1 VIKADPLV
9 QDLLDCLTGK
19 VKQPRDWRSLVAL
32 AATTLTVGS
41 LADSML
47 APSANVEV
55 PPDFIDLLVDLRAR
69 SHSRNRRMRHQF
81 LELLPA
87 LNAIG
92 VEPVAMK
99 GLARLLSERE
109 EQSRIVADL
118 DLLVPAASRGHCI
131 RALQLLGYEM
141 IGGADEGGSPV
152 LARAVDVATIDLHTS
167 IKPLYLK
174 LCYDDA
180 ARHCRR
186 LDLADGAAL
195 LPSPT
200 FQMLLIVTHDQ
211 LNDRDYWRGLIDVRH
226 LVDAHRLARE
236 GVDWALLASFFGN
249 ATSKRAF
256 EVHMATARSLMTI
269 DIPEEYCG
277 GAWARFQLLR
287 RKLQTRV
294 PIARP
299 FFTLLTMAL
308 DPPRGSS
315 EETVTA
321 PSETRTPLRRLGR
334 RLERY
339 LWLSY
344 PGKLG

>member
-1 VIKADPLV
+1 MIRVDPLV

-19 VKQPRDWRSLVAL
+19 VKPPRDWRSLVAL

-41 LADSML
+41 LADALL

-55 PPDFIDLLVDLRAR
+55 PPDFIELLVDLRAR
-69 SHSRNRRMRHQF
+69 SRSRNRRMRHQF

-92 VEPVAMK
+92 VEPIAMK
-99 GLARLLSERE
+99 GLARLLSGPE

-118 DLLVPAASRGHCI
+118 DLLVPDASRGRCV
-131 RALQLLGYEM
+131 RALQLLGYEV
-141 IGGADEGGSPV
+141 IGGAEKGGSPV
-152 LARAVDVATIDLHTS
+152 LARAADVATIDLHTS
-167 IKPLYLK
+167 VKPLYLM
-174 LCYDDA
+174 LGYDDA
-180 ARHCRR
+180 APHCRR
-186 LDLADGAAL
+186 VEFAKGAAL

-211 LNDRDYWRGLIDVRH
+211 LNDHDYWRGLIDVRH
-226 LVDAHRLARE
+226 LVDTHRLARE
-236 GVDWALLASFFGN
+236 GIDWALLASFFGD

-256 EVHMATARSLMTI
+256 EVHMVTAQSLLTI
-269 DIPEEYCG
+269 DIPDEYCG

-287 RKLQTRV
+287 RQLQTRAPV
-294 PIARP
+294 ARP

-315 EETVTA
+315 PGTA
-321 PSETRTPLRRLGR
+321 PSESRTALRRLSR